1 MIVQIYEIQTPEE
14 AEKCADIGVDHIGSV
29 LLDKDGWKN
38 RALKDVVSAS
48 KAAGAKHSM
57 IPLFTDLDT
66 LCRTVDFYRS
76 DFIHFCDNLTDKNGN
91 ALNVGRLVE
100 LQENIKSRF
109 PEIGIIRSIPVPARN
124 YSGDFPAVELARK
137 FEHVSD
143 YFLIDTWVGDEAEKG
158 FVGITGRAVDWDM
171 SSELIRE
178 SKIPVIL
185 AGGLSPDNVYDAMIK
200 TAAFGADSCTLTN
213 AVDNAGR
220 PIRFK
225 KDFEKVALFVK
236 EVRRAEA
243 IRRSSP

>member
-14 AEKCADIGVDHIGSV
+14 AEVCAGIGVDHIGSV
-29 LLDKDGWKN
+29 LLDKDEWKN

-48 KAAGAKHSM
+48 KAAGARHSM
-57 IPLFTDLDT
+57 IPLFTDPDT
-66 LCRTVDFYRS
+66 LCRTVDYYHS
-76 DFIHFCDNLTDKNGN
+76 DFLHFCDNLTDEKGK
-91 ALNVGRLVE
+91 ALNVGRFVE

-109 PEIGIIRSIPVPARN
+109 PETGIIRSIPVPARN

-143 YFLIDTWVGDEAEKG
+143 YFLIDTWIGDEAEKG
-158 FVGITGRAVDWDM
+158 FVGITGKAVDWDM
-171 SSELIRE
+171 SSELVAW
-178 SKIPVIL
+178 SSVPVIL
-185 AGGLSPDNVYDAMIK
+185 AGGLSPDNVYDAMMK
-200 TAAFGADSCTLTN
+200 TSAAGADSCTQTN
-213 AVDNAGR
+213 AVDGAGR

-243 IRRSSP
+243 KLQKK